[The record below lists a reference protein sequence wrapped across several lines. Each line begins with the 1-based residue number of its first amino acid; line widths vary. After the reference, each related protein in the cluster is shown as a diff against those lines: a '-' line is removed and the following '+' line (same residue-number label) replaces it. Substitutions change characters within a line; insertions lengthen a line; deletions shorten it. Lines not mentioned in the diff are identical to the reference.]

1 MIYLVILHFV
11 SCLAMS
17 VAYTMVCGVCIIMVV
32 LLATHGG
39 GVETDYCKVNMGRCD
54 KDGIYKYKWLTGYED
69 FVIRDLVDDQL
80 ENILAEPMTALQ
92 RSRDMLKTF
101 PNRYTISQK

>member
-1 MIYLVILHFV
+1 
-11 SCLAMS
+11 MS
-17 VAYTMVCGVCIIMVV
+17 VAYTMVCVVCTVMVV

-54 KDGIYKYKWLTGYED
+54 KDGIYMYKWLTGYED

-80 ENILAEPMTALQ
+80 ENIMTEPMTALQ

-101 PNRYTISQK
+101 PNRYTIVKSDGKQR